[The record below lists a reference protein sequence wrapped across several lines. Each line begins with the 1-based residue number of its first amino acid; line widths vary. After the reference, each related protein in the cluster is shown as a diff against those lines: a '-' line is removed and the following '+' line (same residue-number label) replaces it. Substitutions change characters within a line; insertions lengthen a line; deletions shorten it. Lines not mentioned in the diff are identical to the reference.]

1 MHPAKRAKKKTK
13 AEAEPPVPT
22 QRIDRWLW
30 HARIVKTRAL
40 AAALVASGHVRVN
53 GRRTGSAA
61 YAVRR
66 QDVLTVALPT
76 TVRVLRAIEF
86 ADRRGN
92 AALAASL
99 YEEIK
104 PYR

>member
-1 MHPAKRAKKKTK
+1 MHRAKRAKRKIK
-13 AEAEPPVPT
+13 AETEPPVST

-30 HARIVKTRAL
+30 HARVVKTRAL

-53 GRRTGSAA
+53 GRRIESAA

-66 QDVLTVALPT
+66 QDMLTVALPT

-92 AALAASL
+92 AAFAATL
-99 YEEIK
+99 YEEVK
-104 PYR
+104 P